1 MTSTPST
8 VLQHRPSIQ
17 MRWRIERGSVLPLSP
32 VARSFKRRLSI
43 ATSSSI
49 GDYTR
54 RVRRHAFAASLATT
68 SSEERERAL
77 HDLEGLAGEVF
88 NFVSGYSCID
98 DPNLETT
105 DEIINWV
112 FGEVSFDL
120 GAAIWNLQCGFYK
133 TAASSLRTALDIA
146 FAALYF
152 QVRENAEPTE
162 SGWNRFYTEENA
174 EPTESGWNRFY
185 TEWDQGSR
193 FTPSWGESKTFVS
206 QQVSVSRFNKL
217 HGCDLITEAHAHFKY
232 LSAYVHG
239 SAYTTDGHPVR
250 AIETI
255 EAHAPSLDVKHFDH
269 VLKLSK
275 ATITWIVTLWQVA
288 YPDLLDPSRHYSVL
302 DPTRFE
308 KMFDS
313 HDRGRQAFA
322 YRSER
327 AKAPAE

>member
-1 MTSTPST
+1 MGFFDSVRIGIPCRS
-8 VLQHRPSIQ
+8 HRCPQ
-17 MRWRIERGSVLPLSP
+17 
-32 VARSFKRRLSI
+32 FQRRLPI

-54 RVRRHAFAASLATT
+54 RVRRHAEAASLATT

-77 HDLEGLAGEVF
+77 HDLAGLAGEVF

-162 SGWNRFYTEENA
+162 SGWNV
-174 EPTESGWNRFY
+174 FY

-269 VLKLSK
+269 VLNLSK

-288 YPDLLDPSRHYSVL
+288 YPDLLDPSRHYSLL
-302 DPTRFE
+302 DPARFE
-308 KMFDS
+308 KMFDA

-322 YRSER
+322 YRSEH
-327 AKAPAE
+327 ADVSAE